1 MLITPGAGEDMEQ
14 QELLFIYGEKA
25 KWFSHFGREFAN
37 IL

>member
-25 KWFSHFGREFAN
+25 KKFSHVGSGFPKM
-37 IL
+37 